1 MSREE
6 IIKQN
11 KRCIEILKRKQRERI
26 QEIDESIVKID
37 FKKAILEKELHIMLL
52 EQDIRTLEAEKREL
66 ERYLVSQ

>member
-66 ERYLVSQ
+66 ERYLASQ